1 MCRNVTIVISFLQRL
16 ITVTINNVRTVALAS
31 TLLMATDV
39 TAPQDLKGA
48 TVKVGYFAKMQGCYF
63 PLTMEEKKTKGN

>member
-1 MCRNVTIVISFLQRL
+1 M
-16 ITVTINNVRTVALAS
+16 ALAS

-48 TVKVGYFAKMQGCYF
+48 TVKVGYFAKMQSYNF
-63 PLTMEEKKTKGN
+63 LLTMEEEGQKKTDKFLRTIDGIN